1 MLGSYHT
8 GLVRPPFKQAPVV
21 AAVAGSMAS
30 SAIAGAL
37 TTGFWAGT
45 IGSITYGAIAGA
57 IGGALVS
64 GVVSGALVS
73 GVVSGALAETP
84 DQPDFGSDGASRG
97 ILLNKAANDAQ
108 IPVVYGQRKVGGTR
122 VFMEVTGSDN
132 EYLHIV
138 LALAEGEIEEISDIY
153 FNGISITD
161 ARFG

>member
-1 MLGSYHT
+1 MYRGSPIASAVHQHCH
-8 GLVRPPFKQAPVV
+8 PEAVV
-21 AAVAGSMAS
+21 VGAVAGSAAAS
-30 SAIAGAL
+30 ATTAAL
-37 TTGFWAGT
+37 TGAFWTSTIVGT
-45 IGSITYGAIAGA
+45 LTYGAVAGA
-57 IGGALVS
+57 VVGALVS
-64 GVVSGALVS
+64 GVI
-73 GVVSGALAETP
+73 SGALADEP
-84 DQPDFGSDGASRG
+84 DRPDFGSDGASRG

>member
-8 GLVRPPFKQAPVV
+8 GLVKPPFKQGALVG
-21 AAVAGSMAS
+21 AVAGMFAKSYITS
-30 SAIAGAL
+30 SLGTLVAGNIWNTAIVKG
-37 TTGFWAGT
+37 
-45 IGSITYGAIAGA
+45 ITYATMAGA
-57 IGGALVS
+57 IGGAIVS
-64 GVVSGALVS
+64 AVVSGALS
-73 GVVSGALAETP
+73 ETP
-84 DQPDFGSDGASRG
+84 DQPDFGTDGASRG

>member
-1 MLGSYHT
+1 
-8 GLVRPPFKQAPVV
+8 
-21 AAVAGSMAS
+21 MAS

-64 GVVSGALVS
+64 GVI
-73 GVVSGALAETP
+73 SGALADTP

-122 VFMEVTGSDN
+122 VFMGVTGSDN
-132 EYLHIV
+132 EYLHLV
-138 LALAEGEIEEISDIY
+138 LALAEGEIDSVQ
-153 FNGISITD
+153 NV
-161 ARFG
+161 

>member
-1 MLGSYHT
+1 
-8 GLVRPPFKQAPVV
+8 
-21 AAVAGSMAS
+21 MAQ

-45 IGSITYGAIAGA
+45 IGSITYGAITGA
-57 IGGALVS
+57 IGVALVS
-64 GVVSGALVS
+64 GVI
-73 GVVSGALAETP
+73 SGALADEP
-84 DQPDFGSDGASRG
+84 DQPDFGSDGASKG

>member
-64 GVVSGALVS
+64 GVI
-73 GVVSGALAETP
+73 SGALADEP
-84 DQPDFGSDGASRG
+84 DRPDFGSDGASRG

-122 VFMEVTGSDN
+122 VLMEVTGSDN
-132 EYLHIV
+132 EYLHMV
-138 LALAEGEIEEISDIY
+138 LAHTAKLRNVLGVWR
-153 FNGISITD
+153 
-161 ARFG
+161 AR

>member
-1 MLGSYHT
+1 VLGSYHT

-64 GVVSGALVS
+64 GVI
-73 GVVSGALAETP
+73 SGALADTP

>member
-64 GVVSGALVS
+64 GVI
-73 GVVSGALAETP
+73 SGALADTP